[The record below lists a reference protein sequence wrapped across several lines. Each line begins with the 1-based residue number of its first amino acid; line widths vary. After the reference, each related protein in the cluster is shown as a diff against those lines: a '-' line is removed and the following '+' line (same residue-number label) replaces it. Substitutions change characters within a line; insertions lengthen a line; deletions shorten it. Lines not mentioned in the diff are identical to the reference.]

1 MMAYDAAEEVFP
13 FPPLQDRN
21 HEFRLLTIYPSRQE
35 SVIECSLAYTS
46 LDIQLPAYEA
56 VSCTWGQA
64 TRDWMIVVNDLPFG
78 VSENV
83 VAALRALRYQSKTR
97 TLWMEATCVD
107 QQNLAERSSQLQ
119 LKGQIFE
126 RAASVIVWL
135 GSGTIKT
142 HETFRFIERHI
153 ESTLSPV
160 KTEVDWNDA
169 YGHTITENIA
179 EDILRRKWWQWAPAV
194 QEVAVSENIVI
205 KCGSSS
211 VPWDNF
217 LELLKWLRSRSVE
230 TSRLLSGRSL
240 DCMDTIKS
248 TYASGSQQDL
258 SQLLLRLC
266 LFESPDP
273 RDKLFSALAMREKG
287 ANQYQFMDYTKSML
301 EVRLDIIDTCLHAD
315 SSLDFLSLAGLGESN
330 TSQCSWIPDLHQ
342 PQPSWRAKDILAKPS
357 YTNLIAS
364 APSNPVSSFAAA
376 GVNINV
382 NANVGLSGGKY
393 ILMATGIVVD
403 AIEIVPTSSL
413 GRSTPSLLKT
423 WEIVLSYAFGTL
435 EPFQSLTERWVARMS
450 PRILNPEGKKAKYV
464 ECLVDGNVE
473 HCELRRELFR
483 KARDKLLKGVPNYHL
498 RRTIPHYPTP
508 ADFQDAYYR
517 TVLTDRTASQQ
528 RATPGYIAACMMDL
542 ETIERAAVVLPSDVL
557 PDVPVQQRCAAF
569 QEDFIAAIEASLQ
582 FRTLFVTQTG
592 YIGLGP
598 TTMEPNDVV
607 CVVLGCSVPVVLRME
622 APNRHV
628 LIGECYMHGI
638 MNGEGLGPGWEREVQ
653 TFNLH

>member
-1 MMAYDAAEEVFP
+1 MVDDAAKERFP

-21 HEFRLLTIYPSRQE
+21 HELRLLTIYPDRQE
-35 SVIECSLAYTS
+35 AVIECSLACTS

-107 QQNLAERSSQLQ
+107 QYNFAERSSQLQ
-119 LKGQIFE
+119 LKGQTFE
-126 RAASVIVWL
+126 RAVCVIVWL
-135 GSGTIKT
+135 GSGTITT

-153 ESTLSPV
+153 ESTSSPV
-160 KTEVDWNDA
+160 KAEVDWDDA
-169 YGHTITENIA
+169 YGHTIMENIA

-194 QEVAVSENIVI
+194 QEVAVAENIVI

-211 VPWDNF
+211 VSWDHF

-240 DCMDTIKS
+240 DCIDTIKS

-273 RDKLFSALAMREKG
+273 RDKLFSALAVREKG
-287 ANQYQFMDYTKSML
+287 ANQYQLMDYTKSML
-301 EVRLDIIDTCLHAD
+301 AVQLDIIDGCLNAD
-315 SSLDFLSLAGLGESN
+315 SSLDFLSLAGLGEST
-330 TSQCSWIPDLHQ
+330 TSQCSWIPDLRQ

-364 APSNPVSSFAAA
+364 GPSNPASSFAAA
-376 GVNINV
+376 GVNSNV
-382 NANVGLSGGKY
+382 NANIGLSGGKH

-483 KARDKLLKGVPNYHL
+483 KARDKLLKGVPNYNL
-498 RRTIPHYPTP
+498 RRTRPHYPTP

-528 RATPGYIAACMMDL
+528 RATPGYIAACMAEL
-542 ETIERAAVVLPSDVL
+542 ETAERAAVVLPSVVL

-598 TTMEPNDVV
+598 VTMEPNDVV
-607 CVVLGCSVPVVLRME
+607 CVLLGCSVPVVIRME

-638 MNGEGLGPGWEREVQ
+638 MNGEGLRAGWEREVQ
-653 TFNLH
+653 TFNLY

>member
-1 MMAYDAAEEVFP
+1 MAYEDPREAFP
-13 FPPLQDRN
+13 FPSLQDRN
-21 HEFRLLTIYPSRQE
+21 HEFRLLTIYPGRQE
-35 SVIECSLAYTS
+35 AAIECSLAYTS

-83 VAALRALRYQSKTR
+83 VAALRALRFQGKTR
-97 TLWMEATCVD
+97 SLWVEATCVD
-107 QQNLAERSSQLQ
+107 QYNLAERSSQLQ
-119 LKGQIFE
+119 LKSQIFE
-126 RAASVIVWL
+126 RAAAVIAWL

-142 HETFRFIERHI
+142 HETFQFIGRHI
-153 ESTLSPV
+153 ESTSSPV
-160 KTEVDWNDA
+160 NAEVDWDDA

-179 EDILRRKWWQWAPAV
+179 EDILLRKWWQWAPAV
-194 QEVAVSENIVI
+194 QEVAVSGNIVI

-211 VPWDNF
+211 VQWDDF
-217 LELLKWLRSRSVE
+217 LRLLKTLRSKSVE
-230 TSRLLSGRSL
+230 KGRLLTGRSL
-240 DCMDTIKS
+240 DCMDSIKNAY
-248 TYASGSQQDL
+248 TSGGRQDS

-273 RDKLFSALAMREKG
+273 RDKIFSALAVRERG
-287 ANQYQFMDYTKSML
+287 AGQYHLIDYTKSML
-301 EVRLDIIDTCLHAD
+301 EVYLDFIDTCLHAD
-315 SSLDFLSLAGLGESN
+315 GSLDFLSLAGLGESN
-330 TSQCSWIPDLHQ
+330 TLQSSWIPDLSQ
-342 PQPSWRAKDILAKPS
+342 AQPSWRAKDILAKPS

-364 APSNPVSSFAAA
+364 ALSHPASLFAADGGSKTITA
-376 GVNINV
+376 NI
-382 NANVGLSGGKY
+382 GLSGGHH

-403 AIEIVPTSSL
+403 SIEIVPTSSL

-435 EPFQSLTERWVARMS
+435 EPFQSLTERWAARMS
-450 PRILNPEGKKAKYV
+450 PRVLNPESKKAKYV

-483 KARDKLLKGVPNYHL
+483 KARDKLLKGVPNYNM
-498 RRTIPHYPTP
+498 RRTKPHYPTP

-528 RATPGYIAACMMDL
+528 RATPGYIAACMTDL
-542 ETIERAAVVLPSDVL
+542 ETSERAAVVLPSDVL
-557 PDVPVQQRCAAF
+557 PDVPMQKRCAAF
-569 QEDFIAAIEASLQ
+569 QEDFVAAVEATLQ

-592 YIGLGP
+592 YLGLGP
-598 TTMEPNDVV
+598 LTMQPNDMV
-607 CVVLGCSVPVVLRME
+607 CVLLGCSIPVVIRIE

-638 MNGEGLGPGWEREVQ
+638 MDGEALKPGWEREVQ
-653 TFNLH
+653 TFNFH